1 MLDYWN
7 IQDRLSSFDRLD
19 IQDMAENQHRDKM
32 VDQDRLNSQDKPR
45 IQNMQE
51 WNIQDM

>member
-1 MLDYWN
+1 MLNYF
-7 IQDRLSSFDRLD
+7 IQDRLSSFDQLD

-32 VDQDRLNSQDKPR
+32 VDQDSLNSQDKSH
-45 IQNMQE
+45 IQDMQQ